1 MASSSLI
8 YNIEY
13 YTISIS
19 IDVYRCIHVE
29 AAKEH
34 VKIGSE
40 FIQYITYI
48 WAAITPP
55 QPTSL

>member
-1 MASSSLI
+1 MASSSLNC
-8 YNIEY
+8 NIEY
-13 YTISIS
+13 YTIS

-34 VKIGSE
+34 VKIGAE